1 MNTNDFTL
9 DTLES
14 IDDLSA
20 TDLFADELEE
30 HYSHAV
36 GVSTLGCI
44 STASCVCICT
54 FSCACTAAVE
64 EVSADGTV

>member
-1 MNTNDFTL
+1 MNMNIDALEAIDIND
-9 DTLES
+9 
-14 IDDLSA
+14 

-30 HYSHAV
+30 HYSHAA

-44 STASCVCICT
+44 SSMAVCLCT

-64 EVSADGTV
+64 EVSTDGSTF